1 MADFFKQEA
10 SNKNVGSI
18 ANNTDSFDSLT
29 KAATTMGSQVAGG
42 VKHKLTKLKI
52 KQNNMNVKV

>member
-10 SNKNVGSI
+10 SNKNGSI
-18 ANNTDSFDSLT
+18 ANNTESFDSLT